1 MSDAAV
7 GQSESLDD
15 ILLASLA
22 ALAAAGEV
30 EEACR
35 LAGRACAFHRNRDV
49 PAWNRFNGLLHWLAS
64 KAVGAHHAE
73 SQGVAS
79 CG

>member
-7 GQSESLDD
+7 GQPESLDD

-22 ALAAAGEV
+22 ALAAAGKV

-35 LAGRACAFHRNRDV
+35 LAGRACAHYRIRNV
-49 PAWNRFNGLLHWLAS
+49 PAWNRFNGLLHRLA
-64 KAVGAHHAE
+64 KNQGAARLC
-73 SQGVAS
+73 ARNTP
-79 CG
+79 

>member
-7 GQSESLDD
+7 GQPESLDD

-22 ALAAAGEV
+22 ALAAAGKV

-35 LAGRACAFHRNRDV
+35 LAGVSCSGFQV
-49 PAWNRFNGLLHWLAS
+49 EPASAKASIGSWN
-64 KAVGAHHAE
+64 AVRR
-73 SQGVAS
+73 ST
-79 CG
+79 